1 MLQPTDN
8 HCQYGV
14 QRPNLGWEIRYND
27 GTFVAIQD
35 PPMHYTLTDKSAIEA
50 IKTLFCQTF
59 TDSEGEA
66 EGQLIGQLA
75 SDLIEQTHNDD
86 LFIYIAAEGEAVVGA
101 ILFTRLHYPCGTPVF
116 VMAPVAVATSYHGR
130 GIGQALIA
138 FGLQEIKAQGVEV
151 AVTYG
156 DPNFYHKTGFVPV
169 DTQTIAAPY
178 SLQFPHG
185 WQAQSLTGEAL
196 PVLKGPVTCVE
207 AFCDPQFW

>member
-1 MLQPTDN
+1 
-8 HCQYGV
+8 
-14 QRPNLGWEIRYND
+14 
-27 GTFVAIQD
+27 
-35 PPMHYTLTDKSAIEA
+35 MHYTLADKSAIEA

-86 LFIYIAAEGEAVVGA
+86 LCIYIAAEGEAVVGA

-116 VMAPVAVATSYHGR
+116 VMAPVAVATSYHGQ

-156 DPNFYHKTGFVPV
+156 DPNFYHKAGFVPV

-196 PVLKGPVTCVE
+196 PVLKGPVTCVA